1 MSKDETIKSI
11 EQISH
16 FTSEA
21 IKDIKMLI
29 KSTDVKR
36 NNIVEAVDS
45 QLEKLENSVKLL
57 ESENVFLHGLPKKLA
72 DKLKDQV
79 PDIASEISKLNQKHF
94 EDALQVYKSQHQELL
109 EVQKRNIVKY
119 NSLVKDVA
127 IEINKVKDDF
137 ALIDKS
143 RMKRYF
149 LSMLGIGVFS
159 VLLSLGSTRLMM
171 SYFPSRISIDS
182 AGKIEAEKSDISIFG
197 VKEVSIPK
205 DNKFHIYKQK

>member
-1 MSKDETIKSI
+1 MSEEKAIEEFKSQIKSI
-11 EQISH
+11 KQEMDNLI
-16 FTSEA
+16 TSIENNREE
-21 IKDIKMLI
+21 LSESVLGQTNEL
-29 KSTDVKR
+29 KSTVKSLGKQSVLLQS
-36 NNIVEAVDS
+36 IPK
-45 QLEKLENSVKLL
+45 QLSEKLNNK
-57 ESENVFLHGLPKKLA
+57 
-72 DKLKDQV
+72 V

-94 EDALQVYKSQHQELL
+94 EDALQAYKNQHQELL

-127 IEINKVKDDF
+127 IEINKVKEDF

-197 VKEVSIPK
+197 VREVSIPK